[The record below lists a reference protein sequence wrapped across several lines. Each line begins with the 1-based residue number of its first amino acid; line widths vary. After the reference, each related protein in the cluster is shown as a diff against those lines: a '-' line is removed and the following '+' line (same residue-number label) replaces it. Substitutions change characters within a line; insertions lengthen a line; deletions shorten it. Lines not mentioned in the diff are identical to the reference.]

1 MRLNSKHSQS
11 FRDQKF
17 MKLALSLARKG
28 SGRVSPNPL
37 VGCVIVKNG
46 KILSQGYHQKF
57 GGAHAEVNALKKI
70 SGKARGATMYVT
82 LEPCHHFGKTP
93 PCVDAVIQSGVSRVV
108 IAMQDP
114 NPLTAGKSIKKL
126 KRAGIA
132 VTVGVCGDAAKKLNR
147 FFNKHITTGLPYVI
161 AKVAQSV
168 DGKIAAQKGQRT
180 QITGEKAGRYV
191 QKLREEVDAVLVGKN
206 TVQVDDPLL
215 NVRDPKKPQ
224 PRRVILDSRLTLVQK
239 IPHLKILNS
248 QGGPVIF
255 VTVLSPAH
263 TRVKK
268 IKSLGCDVL
277 HVNQIKGHVDLR
289 DMLCQL
295 GKLGV
300 TSILV
305 EGGQKIFTAFAKAR
319 LVDEWQVLVS
329 PVILGEKGLNVFDEM
344 ITDIEFSGQGLL
356 GEDLLLTGRG

>member
-1 MRLNSKHSQS
+1 
-11 FRDQKF
+11 
-17 MKLALSLARKG
+17 MKLALTLARKG
-28 SGRVSPNPL
+28 SGRVSPNPM
-37 VGCVIVKNG
+37 VGCVLVKNG

-57 GGAHAEVNALKKI
+57 GGVHAEVNALKKI

-132 VTVGVCGDAAKKLNR
+132 VTVGVCGDAAKWLNR
-147 FFNKHITTGLPYVI
+147 FFIKHITTGLPYVI

-168 DGKIAAQKGQRT
+168 DGKIAAQKGCRT
-180 QITGEKAGRYV
+180 QITGDGAAQYV
-191 QKLREEVDAVLVGKN
+191 QKLRSSVDAVLVGKN

-224 PRRVILDSRLTLVQK
+224 PWRVILDSELSLVKK

-248 QGGPVIF
+248 QGGSVVF
-255 VTVLSPAH
+255 VTVLPRAH
-263 TRVKK
+263 ARVKK
-268 IKSLGCDVL
+268 LKSLGCEIL
-277 HVNQIKGHVDLR
+277 QARQIKGRVDLR

-329 PVILGEKGLNVFDEM
+329 PVTLGEKGLSVFSEM
-344 ITDIEFSGQGLL
+344 IPDFELNEQALL
-356 GEDLLLTGRG
+356 GEDLLLTSHGKT

>member
-1 MRLNSKHSQS
+1 MQ
-11 FRDQKF
+11 
-17 MKLALSLARKG
+17 LALSLARKG

-57 GGAHAEVNALKKI
+57 GGAHAEVNALKKR

-132 VTVGVCGDAAKKLNR
+132 VTVGVCGDEARHLNR
-147 FFNKHITTGLPYVI
+147 FFVKHITTGLPYVI

-180 QITGEKAGRYV
+180 QITGEKAGQYV
-191 QKLREEVDAVLVGKN
+191 QKLRAGVDAVLVGKN
-206 TVQVDDPLL
+206 TVLVDDPLL
-215 NVRDPKKPQ
+215 NVRDSKKPQ
-224 PRRVILDSRLTLVQK
+224 PRRVILDSRLALFKK

-248 QGGPVIF
+248 QGGPVVF
-255 VTVLSPAH
+255 VTVLPRAH
-263 TRVKK
+263 AGVKK
-268 IKSLGCDVL
+268 VESLGCEIL
-277 HVNQIKGHVDLR
+277 YARQIKGHVDLR

-300 TSILV
+300 NSILV